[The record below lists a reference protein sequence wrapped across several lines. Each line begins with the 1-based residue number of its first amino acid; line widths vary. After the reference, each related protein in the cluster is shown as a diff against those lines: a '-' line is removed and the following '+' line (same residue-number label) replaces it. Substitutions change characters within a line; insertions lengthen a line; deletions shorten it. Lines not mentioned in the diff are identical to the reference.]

1 VEHHLEQSEQRLL
14 AAVKDV
20 GTVVKKAS
28 PKGEQGEDML
38 KGLSVALKR
47 VVNKTPA
54 EDTDVPAPYLLP
66 CNTPEFYN
74 NDEDI
79 DCEKAK
85 E

>member
-1 VEHHLEQSEQRLL
+1 LNNLNNDRF
-14 AAVKDV
+14 AAVRDV
-20 GTVVKKAS
+20 ETVVKRAS

-38 KGLSVALKR
+38 KGVSIALKR
-47 VVNKTPA
+47 VVNRVLV
-54 EDTDVPAPYLLP
+54 EDADAAAPYLLP

-79 DCEKAK
+79 DCEEAT

>member
-1 VEHHLEQSEQRLL
+1 M
-14 AAVKDV
+14 
-20 GTVVKKAS
+20 
-28 PKGEQGEDML
+28 PKEM
-38 KGLSVALKR
+38 SIALKS
-47 VVNKTPA
+47 VVSRAPV
-54 EDTDVPAPYLLP
+54 EDTDATAAYLLT